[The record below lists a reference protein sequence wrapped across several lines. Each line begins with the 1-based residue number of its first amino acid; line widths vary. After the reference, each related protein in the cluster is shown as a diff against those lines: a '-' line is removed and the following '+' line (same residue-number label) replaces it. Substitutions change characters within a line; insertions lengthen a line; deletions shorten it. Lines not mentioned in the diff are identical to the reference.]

1 MKDPREIEKAEAW
14 LGDAVLAL
22 LVRDWLLKTLG
33 TTDGE
38 LQSLVTSNHFLSRFG
53 QPTAVEAALG
63 RLWRDHGYTAAESEF
78 REKFL
83 PEMIRH
89 LRRQRP
95 QISGRLPANPEGK
108 AGADSR

>member
-1 MKDPREIEKAEAW
+1 MHTKEIEKAEAW

-22 LVRDWLLKTLG
+22 LTRSWLLKTFG
-33 TTDGE
+33 TADGD
-38 LQSLVTSNHFLSRFG
+38 LQGLITSNHFLSRFG
-53 QPTAVEAALG
+53 HPTAVEAALG
-63 RLWRDHGYTAAESEF
+63 RLWRDHGYAATEIEF

-95 QISGRLPANPEGK
+95 QLSGRLPSNPETK
-108 AGADSR
+108 AG

>member
-1 MKDPREIEKAEAW
+1 MHDPMEIEKAEAW

-22 LVRDWLLKTLG
+22 LVRDWLLKTVG
-33 TTDGE
+33 TVDGE
-38 LQSLVTSNHFLSRFG
+38 LQGLITSNQFLSRFG

-63 RLWRDHGYTAAESEF
+63 RLWRDHGLAAAEAEF
-78 REKFL
+78 GKKFL

-95 QISGRLPANPEGK
+95 RLSGRLPAAPREK
-108 AGADSR
+108 

>member
-38 LQSLVTSNHFLSRFG
+38 LQSLVTSNQFLSRFG
-53 QPTAVEAALG
+53 HPTAVEAALG
-63 RLWRDHGYTAAESEF
+63 RLWCDHGYAAAESEF

-95 QISGRLPANPEGK
+95 QLSGRLPANPEP
-108 AGADSR
+108 